1 MEVVPRTASVY
12 ALRLALVPDCHAQ
25 HFFKLSALN
34 AQKKAAIPHGYV
46 TGWWRCQ
53 SRRRAPTALNG
64 MMRFL

>member
-1 MEVVPRTASVY
+1 MRFVWRSFQTVMLSI
-12 ALRLALVPDCHAQ
+12 
-25 HFFKLSALN
+25 FFKLSALN